1 MLGADYT
8 PQEFAR
14 SVCRDDEYQALTS
27 FTHHPFGQRFAIEV
41 PDNVAGDSA
50 LNVPLDKL
58 MAFIVQRLQSGRA
71 VFWEGDVSSEGFD
84 FAGGVAV
91 LTTQHITQQQRQQA
105 FERLQTTDDHA
116 MALVGLA
123 HDHRGNRYFIAK
135 NSWGAHNRFHG
146 FVYLSEAYVRLN
158 TTLIVG

>member
-1 MLGADYT
+1 
-8 PQEFAR
+8 
-14 SVCRDDEYQALTS
+14 
-27 FTHHPFGQRFAIEV
+27 
-41 PDNVAGDSA
+41 
-50 LNVPLDKL
+50 

-91 LTTQHITQQQRQQA
+91 LTTQHVTQQQRQQA

-146 FVYLSEAYVRLN
+146 FVYLREAYVRLN